1 LKVSPQHQAENKPK
15 KKKRERQRKGKKKKR
30 KKVRGRQK
38 NRPAMQQK
46 MRQERFEAWEREGL
60 DPGSLLLR

>member
-1 LKVSPQHQAENKPK
+1 MPRRSHKVRLSFLITWAC
-15 KKKRERQRKGKKKKR
+15 R
-30 KKVRGRQK
+30 KVRGRQK

>member
-1 LKVSPQHQAENKPK
+1 M
-15 KKKRERQRKGKKKKR
+15 RIQRKGEKKKR

-46 MRQERFEAWEREGL
+46 MRQERFEAWEREGR
-60 DPGSLLLR
+60 DPGPLLLR